1 MTQIFGEYRED
12 LPKGNEYLILRFS
25 PTSVP
30 LKERWRNNGLS
41 ANFMADYMATFFP
54 GESVIPVK
62 SAVSFIANE
71 LIENAMKYSDQSS
84 DFPVTIALYL
94 YRDKLIFL
102 TNNSIAKPQVE
113 TFQNFLKEL
122 TESDPAEL
130 WLQHLEQNAAE
141 EDSNQSGL
149 GFLSMINDYQAELGW
164 KFEDADPNG
173 VAVSTMVQLR
183 SESL

>member
-1 MTQIFGEYRED
+1 MPQIFGEYRDD

-84 DFPVTIALYL
+84 EFPVTIALYL

-141 EDSNQSGL
+141 EDSDQSGL